1 MSHPYPLRCG
11 PVRVVSDLD
20 PFEVDDGELPAWNGK
35 PPYPAIP
42 DIPHITDLAHDAV
55 SLVRDR
61 FPGRTPRASSWTR
74 GLTLLM
80 VWGPRAERGTHLP
93 DPEARPSIVEVRTCL
108 TALFREY
115 QPDLDSGMN
124 WLAYV
129 TNGDGLRRHWKALFD
144 AMAIH
149 WEAAQAPS
157 RQELL
162 RAAWATTQTIA
173 SEVRAKRWDE
183 YTPSLPAGFSPGC
196 ETAWRY
202 AVRLLLDGREDDALR
217 VLSSRWEPTSS
228 ARIRPTS
235 GLASAW
241 ALNSYA
247 PAADR
252 VAHGTLHHNART
264 AAP

>member
-11 PVRVVSDLD
+11 PVRIVSDAD
-20 PFEVDDGELPAWNGK
+20 PFEVDDDKLPAWNGK

-42 DIPHITDLAHDAV
+42 DIPHVTDLAHDAV

-61 FPGRTPRASSWTR
+61 FPGRTPRASSWIR

-115 QPDLDSGMN
+115 QPDHDSGMN

-129 TNGDGLRRHWKALFD
+129 TNGDGLRRHWKAVFD

-157 RQELL
+157 RRSLL
-162 RAAWATTQTIA
+162 DAAWATTQA
-173 SEVRAKRWDE
+173 VARSLKAKRWDE
-183 YTPSLPAGFSPGC
+183 YTPSLPGGFSPRC
-196 ETAWRY
+196 ETAWRHS
-202 AVRLLLDGREDDALR
+202 VRLLLDGRDDDAWK
-217 VLSSRWEPTSS
+217 VLTSRWEPTDTG
-228 ARIRPTS
+228 RLQPTP

-241 ALNSYA
+241 GLKARVRF
-247 PAADR
+247 ADGVGHDYDR
-252 VAHGTLHHNART
+252 DPHR